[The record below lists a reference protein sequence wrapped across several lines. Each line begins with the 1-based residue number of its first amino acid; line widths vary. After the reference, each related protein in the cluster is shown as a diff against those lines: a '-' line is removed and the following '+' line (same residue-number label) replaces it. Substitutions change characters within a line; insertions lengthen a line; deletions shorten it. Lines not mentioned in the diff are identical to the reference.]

1 MKATSGLLVLIDR
14 LGKVFA
20 PVKHDMQ
27 GNIDK
32 IKKHYRCEEDACLL
46 QLMLEEVQKGKPIA
60 AEGVLWLNRALLFFE
75 LTFQEML
82 LCLKAKQY
90 DVNMKNIFTA
100 AYKGSV
106 KQYHNWITQQL
117 FHTIC
122 KMSPTMPQILNS
134 FNVDHRVE
142 EFEKRLSNFNK
153 TLHVNKILTVEIWGA
168 GNCY

>member
-117 FHTIC
+117 FHGFKASEAAGEKLVEYIKCVQDT
-122 KMSPTMPQILNS
+122 LNYYIFWINHGPFS
-134 FNVDHRVE
+134 VM
-142 EFEKRLSNFNK
+142 
-153 TLHVNKILTVEIWGA
+153 
-168 GNCY
+168 